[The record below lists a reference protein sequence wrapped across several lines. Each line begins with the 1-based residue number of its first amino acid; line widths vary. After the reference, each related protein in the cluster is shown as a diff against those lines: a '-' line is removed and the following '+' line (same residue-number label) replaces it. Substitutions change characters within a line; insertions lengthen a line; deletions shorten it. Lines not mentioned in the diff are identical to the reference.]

1 MQKIIDFF
9 IRLYDFVRYDIW
21 RITGNELSRSRRIFY
36 QILKTIILAVRGFIN
51 SGLSTRASA
60 LTYSI
65 LFAVVPI
72 IALFISI
79 ARGFGIDFEQII
91 ESALTDTYVGQTGMV
106 PMVMNFVSRYLLE
119 VKGGIFIGVGIAF
132 LLWSVMSFFM
142 EVENAFNDIWQV
154 KKSRSIV
161 RQFTTYFA
169 LILLMPVL
177 LIISSGLSIFI
188 NSTISDSFLYNIISP
203 FLRILV
209 FIAPYLIV
217 SLIFTLMFI
226 LIPNTKVKFINALIA
241 GIITG
246 VAFQAFQNLYIW
258 GQVYLSKYN
267 AVYGGFAA
275 IPLLL
280 LWIRISCLIILFG
293 AELTYASQNI
303 HNFDYE
309 TDSRNISIRYQ
320 NFLYLFITYVVVKQ
334 FENGLA
340 PLSAEIISQKYHL
353 PVRIINQMCAKLSDA
368 NILIEMC
375 NDKIKSKS
383 YLPAMDINKL
393 SVNLLFER
401 VESNGS
407 ELFIKG
413 QNDLIDDL
421 WAKTQNIKKEHFNN
435 SGNKLIKDL

>member
-1 MQKIIDFF
+1 MRKIIDFF
-9 IRLYDFVRYDIW
+9 VRIYHFVRHDIW
-21 RITGNELSRSRRIFY
+21 RITGSELSHSKRIFY
-36 QILKTIILAVRGFIN
+36 QIIKTIILGIRGFIN
-51 SGLSTRASA
+51 SRLTTRSSA

-79 ARGFGIDFEQII
+79 ARGFNADFEQII
-91 ESALTDTYVGQTGMV
+91 ENALQDTYVGQTGTLPV
-106 PMVMNFVSRYLLE
+106 VMEFVSRYLLE
-119 VKGGIFIGVGIAF
+119 VKGGLFIGVGIAF

-169 LILLMPVL
+169 LILLLPVL

-188 NSTISDSFLYNIISP
+188 NSTISHSFLHDIISP
-203 FLRILV
+203 FSRILV
-209 FIAPYLIV
+209 VISPYLIV
-217 SLIFTLMFI
+217 SLIFTLMFV
-226 LIPNTKVKFINALIA
+226 LIPNAKVKFTNALIA
-241 GIITG
+241 GILAG

-303 HNFDYE
+303 YNFDYE
-309 TDSRNISIRYQ
+309 TDSGNMSARYRH
-320 NFLYLFITYVVVKQ
+320 FLYLFITHIVIKQ
-334 FENGLA
+334 FEYGDT
-340 PLSAEIISQKYHL
+340 PVSAEDISKKHHL
-353 PVRIINQMCAKLSDA
+353 PVRIINQMCGKLVDS
-368 NILIEMC
+368 NILVEVVG
-375 NDKIKSKS
+375 NRQKNKA
-383 YLPAMDINKL
+383 YHPAIDIHKL
-393 SVNLLFER
+393 TVNFLFEKI
-401 VESNGS
+401 ESNGS
-407 ELFIKG
+407 ELFPANRG
-413 QNDLIDDL
+413 DVIDDF
-421 WAKTQNIKKEHFNN
+421 WKKSQKIRESYFKHTADV
-435 SGNKLIKDL
+435 LIKDL